1 MVLKVIIIDDE
12 PLAINVLKNY
22 VEQVKQLQLA
32 NTFSNA
38 IDATSFLQE
47 NEVDIIFLDINMPIL
62 DGLNF
67 MEALHVSP
75 MVVITTAHEE
85 YALKSFELEAID
97 YLVKPIPFP
106 RFLKTINRITN
117 LYQNTAKFGTPTYME
132 RPSIF
137 VKVDKKKLQKIYID
151 EIVVIESLKDY
162 IRIKTTSAK
171 YIIHRT
177 LGSFTDELP
186 TDKFIRIHR
195 SYTIAIDKIEA
206 IEGNSLSVDGIRYT
220 IGRSYLS
227 EVKGRILNDTTFQ
240 SDDQH

>member
-1 MVLKVIIIDDE
+1 MELRVIIVDDE

-22 VEQVKQLQLA
+22 VEQVNQLQLVQ
-32 NTFSNA
+32 TFSNA
-38 IDATSFLQE
+38 IDASSFLQE

-62 DGLNF
+62 DG
-67 MEALHVSP
+67 MEFLKSLHVMP

-106 RFLKTINRITN
+106 RFLKAVNRIISLKQDAIKSGGSAN
-117 LYQNTAKFGTPTYME
+117 E
-132 RPSIF
+132 HPSIF
-137 VKVDKKKLQKIYID
+137 VKVDKKKLQKIFID
-151 EIVVIESLKDY
+151 EIVVVESLKDY

-186 TDKFIRIHR
+186 SDKFIRIHR
-195 SYTIAIDKIEA
+195 SYTIAIDKVEA
-206 IEGNSLSVDGIRYT
+206 IEGNSLEIDGIRYI
-220 IGRSYLS
+220 IGRSYLN
-227 EVKGRILNDTTFQ
+227 EAKGRILKDGAN
-240 SDDQH
+240 

>member
-1 MVLKVIIIDDE
+1 MELRVIIVDDE

-22 VEQVKQLQLA
+22 VEQVKQLHLVQ
-32 NTFSNA
+32 TFSNA

-62 DGLNF
+62 DGMDFLKS
-67 MEALHVSP
+67 LQTVP

-106 RFLKTINRITN
+106 RFLKAVNRIIGLKQTS
-117 LYQNTAKFGTPTYME
+117 AKSGGGSSNE
-132 RPSIF
+132 KPSIF
-137 VKVDKKKLQKIYID
+137 VKVDKKKLQKIFID
-151 EIVVIESLKDY
+151 EIVVVESLKDY

-186 TDKFIRIHR
+186 SDKFIRIHR
-195 SYTIAIDKIEA
+195 SYTIAIDKVEA
-206 IEGNSLSVDGIRYT
+206 IEGNSLEIDGIRYV
-220 IGRSYLS
+220 IGRSYLNEAKS
-227 EVKGRILNDTTFQ
+227 RILND
-240 SDDQH
+240 SSS

>member
-1 MVLKVIIIDDE
+1 MTALRVIIIDDE

-22 VEQVKQLQLA
+22 AEQIKQLQLV

-67 MEALHVSP
+67 LESLHVSP
-75 MVVITTAHEE
+75 MIVITTAHEE
-85 YALKSFELEAID
+85 YALKSFELEVLD

-106 RFLKTINRITN
+106 RFLKTVNRIISLKQGASNTGSQSTN
-117 LYQNTAKFGTPTYME
+117 EK
-132 RPSIF
+132 PSIF
-137 VKVDKKKLQKIYID
+137 VKVDKKKLQKIFLD
-151 EIVVIESLKDY
+151 EIVVVESLKDY

-171 YIIHRT
+171 YIIHKT

-186 TDKFIRIHR
+186 SDKFLRIHR
-195 SYTIAIDKIEA
+195 SYTIAIDKVEA
-206 IEGNSLSVDGIRYT
+206 VEGNSLEVDGIRYT
-220 IGRSYLS
+220 IGRSYLNDAKS
-227 EVKGRILNDTTFQ
+227 RILNDSIT
-240 SDDQH
+240 